1 MTTENHYD
9 TIVIGGGIAGLTAGL
24 YLPRAEQKTLILEGE
39 PISNTELPGGQLT
52 LTPHL
57 DNFPGFVGA
66 GYDLIELVRN
76 QAENLGSLIEMEQAV
91 EFDLNPN
98 GKHSVTTSEGTTYT
112 ATSVIIATGAI
123 ARRLGIPGEDDY
135 FGRGVSSCA
144 TCDGA
149 FFKNKV
155 VAVVG
160 GGDTAVEE
168 ALYLAD
174 VASEVILIHRRDEL
188 RTDSPESRS
197 LFKKEN
203 VRVIWNSSPDSV
215 SGDTHLRKVHLA
227 NNVTGEKSD
236 LNLDGLFIAIGNDPA
251 VKCFH
256 GTPIEVAG
264 NGYLAVNDTRTN
276 IPGVFGAGDV
286 ADSVYRQAITAAA
299 TGAQAAMNA
308 IKFNK
313 SQSD

>member
-1 MTTENHYD
+1 MTAENHYD

-66 GYDLIELVRN
+66 GYDLIESVRE
-76 QAENLGSLIEMEQAV
+76 QAENLGSIIEMEQA
-91 EFDLNPN
+91 ENFNFNPH
-98 GKHSVTTSEGTTYT
+98 GKHTVTTSSGTTYT

-123 ARRLGIPGEDDY
+123 ARRLGIHGEDDY

-149 FFKNKV
+149 FFKNKI

-174 VASEVILIHRRDEL
+174 VASEVILIHRRDAL
-188 RTDSPESRS
+188 RTDSPESRQ
-197 LFKKEN
+197 LFEKPN
-203 VRVIWNSSPDSV
+203 VSVRWNSSPFKV
-215 SGDTHLRKVHLA
+215 SGDTHLKQVHLKDTL
-227 NNVTGEKSD
+227 TGTESTID
-236 LNLDGLFIAIGNDPA
+236 LDGLFIAIGHDPA

-264 NGYLAVNDTRTN
+264 NGYLAVNDTKTN

-313 SQSD
+313 SHSN

>member
-1 MTTENHYD
+1 MTAENHYD
-9 TIVIGGGIAGLTAGL
+9 TVVIGGGIAGLTAGL
-24 YLPRAEQKTLILEGE
+24 YLPRAGQKTLILEGE
-39 PISNTELPGGQLT
+39 LISNTELPGGQLA

-66 GYDLIELVRN
+66 GYDLIDSVRE
-76 QAENLGSLIEMEQAV
+76 QAENLGSVIEMEQAV
-91 EFDLNPN
+91 EFHLNPE
-98 GKHSVTTSEGTTYT
+98 GKHTITTSTGNVYT

-123 ARRLGIPGEDDY
+123 ARRLGIPGEDDF

-149 FFKNKV
+149 FFKDKV

-174 VASEVILIHRRDEL
+174 ISREVTLIHRRGEL
-188 RTDSPESRS
+188 RTESPESRQ
-197 LFKKEN
+197 LLEKEN
-203 VRVIWNSSPDSV
+203 VQVIWNASPTAV
-215 SGDTHLRKVHLA
+215 SGDGKLNAVHLTDTI
-227 NNVTGEKSD
+227 TGEESV
-236 LNLDGLFIAIGNDPA
+236 LELDGLFIAIGHDPA

-299 TGAQAAMNA
+299 TGAQSAMNA

-313 SQSD
+313 SQSA